1 MTHSKFVLK
10 KVVHKTTY
18 KNMKGQTLSHMDRIL
33 LGNVIMKA
41 EQRSVT
47 FHYINYRWIKRI
59 FLMFNPYLEDMIQ
72 LKYMDCRFH
81 KHPIYA
87 RSEPIWLDL
96 QWFLCSRHKKEATRR
111 MKNFLLDSERW
122 LGFCGCLGDG
132 ELWNPDSDLMVDG
145 RDNKWSVWWFQIFFI
160 FIPSWGHDPIWLI
173 CFKGVETTN

>member
-87 RSEPIWLDL
+87 RSEPI
-96 QWFLCSRHKKEATRR
+96 
-111 MKNFLLDSERW
+111 
-122 LGFCGCLGDG
+122 
-132 ELWNPDSDLMVDG
+132 
-145 RDNKWSVWWFQIFFI
+145 
-160 FIPSWGHDPIWLI
+160 
-173 CFKGVETTN
+173 